1 MARSTRERKGGGWGG
16 DKCKMAMNRPQNL
29 ILHFRPPP
37 PWIWILITPRFE
49 IHRSWYFSNN
59 YQGNQP
65 IIIIIILLTNL
76 RQLPSYKVP
85 IHPPKAIKSQTSIWP
100 GWNFVKKCKL
110 LGPRHLIT
118 ADLQW
123 FGPPTNDFTFF
134 RPSSQQGL
142 TGIVTLYKASTP
154 GFSLDNASTRIS

>member
-1 MARSTRERKGGGWGG
+1 MKQLYSNCPPNAFMQCFRPSTNHFTFLPSSPAPDLSSNFTEKNFKSKVQGTQSLHIRNVS
-16 DKCKMAMNRPQNL
+16 DPQL
-29 ILHFRPPP
+29 QILHFWSPS
-37 PWIWILITPRFE
+37 
-49 IHRSWYFSNN
+49 RS
-59 YQGNQP
+59 P
-65 IIIIIILLTNL
+65 
-76 RQLPSYKVP
+76 
-85 IHPPKAIKSQTSIWP
+85 TSS
-100 GWNFVKKCKL
+100 KLECREKCKL

>member
-1 MARSTRERKGGGWGG
+1 MANQSHYKLDVVRPALEKPTRLSTSSSTTQFHSLGLSNPRNAADLSSNFTEKNFKSKVQGTQSLHIRNVS
-16 DKCKMAMNRPQNL
+16 DPQL
-29 ILHFRPPP
+29 QILHFWSPS
-37 PWIWILITPRFE
+37 
-49 IHRSWYFSNN
+49 RS
-59 YQGNQP
+59 P
-65 IIIIIILLTNL
+65 
-76 RQLPSYKVP
+76 
-85 IHPPKAIKSQTSIWP
+85 TSS
-100 GWNFVKKCKL
+100 KLECREKCKL

-142 TGIVTLYKASTP
+142 TGIVALYKASTQ